1 MNAVTSALASLFILD
16 INTLLL
22 ITISTKLMAIPV
34 QLKWFDYVTM
44 KSYSNVFLFWW
55 RLYNYRELKRDSCSW
70 EIVSTLVFSG
80 YVTHF
85 KLVSGNWNKRL
96 LIFHLSAI
104 IWIQKMNMISHKR
117 QLFINPLILIACTYT
132 FANSS
137 ARLSQCCCVCPW
149 HWQMRESYEAK
160 CPPPPFLLIFIH
172 SFPHLVY
179 ILAHNSLLL

>member
-1 MNAVTSALASLFILD
+1 MYFCY
-16 INTLLL
+16 
-22 ITISTKLMAIPV
+22 K
-34 QLKWFDYVTM
+34 
-44 KSYSNVFLFWW
+44 FWW

-160 CPPPPFLLIFIH
+160 CTPPPLFCCYSYTVFLT
-172 SFPHLVY
+172 SFTSSPTTVCFCNDSDCHLF
-179 ILAHNSLLL
+179 NSGTVWSPDFPQASFR